1 MQPGRQATLTRL
13 IGVGS
18 AVLLSAAAL
27 YTGWIT
33 VLVRPDG
40 PAVVLPMLLWIAL
53 LAVGFGRTISARTV
67 FFSSLLISAVWH
79 ADVLRGSV
87 QRLPAALRGADE
99 TK

>member
-1 MQPGRQATLTRL
+1 MPPAAERAILTRL

-18 AVLLSAAAL
+18 AVLLGTAAL

-53 LAVGFGRTISARTV
+53 LAVGFGRTISARTI
-67 FFSSLLISAVWH
+67 FFSSLLLPPGMPASCA
-79 ADVLRGSV
+79 
-87 QRLPAALRGADE
+87 QLPAALGIVE
-99 TK
+99 KK